1 MVRDIHRNKEH
12 FLSYIKSRTESYE
25 ERARKL
31 NQGEI
36 KPDRIIPVKQN
47 MAANL
52 IHILVS
58 KYSLGIPIDEL
69 VDDFNPILNLIE
81 ESWVHGS
88 RKLIGPKHKVLNQ
101 YNIDAH
107 VQLLTILSIGF
118 LCVIS
123 KDFFIRLGKIINDDN
138 VIDILFECILA
149 SKLNSWKMRQED
161 DDYTFKLYSNLK
173 KAILQSEKEEAEKL
187 VKIFL
192 ERDWIK
198 EQKKAQML
206 TEPDKSW
213 YHGAWSF
220 ESAAIVAI
228 LDLDDSSFR
237 DNQYYPKDLVD
248 YYRST
253 LKGSPC

>member
-88 RKLIGPKHKVLNQ
+88 RN
-101 YNIDAH
+101 
-107 VQLLTILSIGF
+107 
-118 LCVIS
+118 
-123 KDFFIRLGKIINDDN
+123 
-138 VIDILFECILA
+138 
-149 SKLNSWKMRQED
+149 
-161 DDYTFKLYSNLK
+161 
-173 KAILQSEKEEAEKL
+173 
-187 VKIFL
+187 
-192 ERDWIK
+192 
-198 EQKKAQML
+198 
-206 TEPDKSW
+206 
-213 YHGAWSF
+213 
-220 ESAAIVAI
+220 
-228 LDLDDSSFR
+228 
-237 DNQYYPKDLVD
+237 
-248 YYRST
+248 
-253 LKGSPC
+253 